1 MRRANGEKQLRVQCS
16 MKLSFF
22 DFLSCQTNKPV
33 NNEEVHLLPFFPSW
47 PIRRRSAQLE
57 KTNQPLVK
65 TFSSPSLAVIIQIV
79 SDRLRGSAASAVFLF
94 HPLEHCC
101 SVMVVQCNAWS
112 ALLKVK
118 DNERVFNLLTPK

>member
-1 MRRANGEKQLRVQCS
+1 MGCANGEKQLRVQCC

-33 NNEEVHLLPFFPSW
+33 NNEEVHLLPYFPSW
-47 PIRRRSAQLE
+47 PFRRRSAQLE
-57 KTNQPLVK
+57 KTNQSLVK

-79 SDRLRGSAASAVFLF
+79 SDRLGGSAASASILF
-94 HPLEHCC
+94 SPIRALLLGDG
-101 SVMVVQCNAWS
+101 SAWS